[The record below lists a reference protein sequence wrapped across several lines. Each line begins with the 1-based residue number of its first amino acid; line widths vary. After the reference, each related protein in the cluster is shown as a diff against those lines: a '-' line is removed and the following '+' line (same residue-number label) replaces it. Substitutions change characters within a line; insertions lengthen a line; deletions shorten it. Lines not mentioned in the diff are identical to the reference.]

1 MIGYY
6 ANTREKPR
14 ASENKKI
21 RDRVDSESKY
31 GRWKL
36 RIMGT
41 VSRRFRNLTGPESC
55 SVIFQDG
62 IFKMFKDSTIKIL
75 A

>member
-1 MIGYY
+1 MQTPAKNPVGG
-6 ANTREKPR
+6 

-41 VSRRFRNLTGPESC
+41 VSRRFLNLTGPESC